1 MEDKVFQFMSMGGGV
16 VAPLKEVGTSGA
28 ADGFKGS

>member
-1 MEDKVFQFMSMGGGV
+1 MEDKVFQFMSMGGV
-16 VAPLKEVGTSGA
+16 VAPLKEVGTSGG